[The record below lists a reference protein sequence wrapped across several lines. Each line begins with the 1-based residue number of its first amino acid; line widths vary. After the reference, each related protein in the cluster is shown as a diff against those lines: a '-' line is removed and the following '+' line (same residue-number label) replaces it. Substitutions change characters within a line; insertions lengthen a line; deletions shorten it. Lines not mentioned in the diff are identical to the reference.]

1 MAMRL
6 KKNSIFLQKLKD
18 QRIIDI
24 LEEAEGDRIIES
36 REVRHFLHFKN
47 EIDMQRSIIFLK
59 KESFKILSKDR
70 FENKYILVLTHF
82 EAPSIITKTTIFMLN
97 VALEFNADYD
107 GWETS
112 ILANSP
118 KLLTQI

>member
-82 EAPSIITKTTIFMLN
+82 EALLSH
-97 VALEFNADYD
+97 LE
-107 GWETS
+107 
-112 ILANSP
+112 
-118 KLLTQI
+118 